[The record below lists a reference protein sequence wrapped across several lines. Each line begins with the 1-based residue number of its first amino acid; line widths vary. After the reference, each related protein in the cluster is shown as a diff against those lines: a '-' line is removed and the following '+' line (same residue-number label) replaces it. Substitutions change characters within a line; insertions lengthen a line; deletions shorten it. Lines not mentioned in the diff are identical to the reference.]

1 LFDRY
6 KNQIALQIVNPN
18 TPFVLPGK
26 KHKLIYHGAILL
38 FLQIDRSIGIIDCVF
53 RFAKKK
59 DEINLVYG
67 YKSVNIKWVCRF
79 FLGLHFFKF
88 NPDLTIVMKKLR
100 QKKSFFDIILDW
112 TERIGNALPHP
123 ATLFALFALAALLL
137 SALGAFMGWEVIHP
151 GTKELIRPVNLLSH
165 DGIHRIL
172 LEMVDNFTGF
182 APLGI
187 VLVAM
192 LGIGIAE
199 HSGLINAII
208 RLLVLNS
215 PKHLLTFVL
224 VFSGIISNTASDVGY
239 VLLIPLAGVI
249 FMAVGRHPV
258 AGMAAAFAGVSGGF
272 SANLAIGTI
281 DPLLAGLS
289 TEAAQ
294 ILDPTY
300 VVNPTANYY
309 FMVVSTFIIAF
320 AGTFVTEKIVEP
332 RLGKYTGTPEGD
344 EDNFDGLSKKEK
356 KGLIWAS
363 AVLLLILVVTI
374 VGIVPEDGFF
384 RGADGEILS
393 SPLIEGV
400 VGMLF
405 ITAGGMGLAYGF
417 ATGAYKND
425 DDVMNGMATSMKSL
439 GTYMVLVFFAAQ
451 FVAYFKWSNLGMILA
466 VEGAET
472 LMSLDI
478 GLIPL
483 MILFV
488 ILSASINMVMGSAS
502 AKWAILAPI
511 FIPMFMIMGY
521 SPELSQVVYRIGDS
535 VTNVISP
542 MMSFF
547 ALIIAFFQKYEPKA
561 GIGTIIATMLPY
573 SIAFML
579 IWMLLLVAWLLL
591 GIPIGPDA
599 QIHYELPQ

>member
-1 LFDRY
+1 
-6 KNQIALQIVNPN
+6 
-18 TPFVLPGK
+18 
-26 KHKLIYHGAILL
+26 
-38 FLQIDRSIGIIDCVF
+38 
-53 RFAKKK
+53 
-59 DEINLVYG
+59 
-67 YKSVNIKWVCRF
+67 
-79 FLGLHFFKF
+79 
-88 NPDLTIVMKKLR
+88 MK
-100 QKKSFFDIILDW
+100 
-112 TERIGNALPHP
+112 
-123 ATLFALFALAALLL
+123 
-137 SALGAFMGWEVIHP
+137 
-151 GTKELIRPVNLLSH
+151 
-165 DGIHRIL
+165 
-172 LEMVDNFTGF
+172 
-182 APLGI
+182 
-187 VLVAM
+187 
-192 LGIGIAE
+192 
-199 HSGLINAII
+199 
-208 RLLVLNS
+208 
-215 PKHLLTFVL
+215 
-224 VFSGIISNTASDVGY
+224 
-239 VLLIPLAGVI
+239 
-249 FMAVGRHPV
+249 
-258 AGMAAAFAGVSGGF
+258 
-272 SANLAIGTI
+272 
-281 DPLLAGLS
+281 
-289 TEAAQ
+289 
-294 ILDPTY
+294 
-300 VVNPTANYY
+300 
-309 FMVVSTFIIAF
+309 
-320 AGTFVTEKIVEP
+320 
-332 RLGKYTGTPEGD
+332 
-344 EDNFDGLSKKEK
+344 K

-363 AVLLLILVVTI
+363 AVLVLILVVTI
-374 VGIVPEDGFF
+374 IGIVPEDGFF

-405 ITAGGMGLAYGF
+405 VTAGSMGLAYGF
-417 ATGAYKND
+417 VTGAYKND
-425 DDVMNGMATSMKSL
+425 EDVMNGMATSMKSL

-472 LMSLDI
+472 LMSLDM

-573 SIAFML
+573 SLAFMI
-579 IWMLLLVAWLLL
+579 IWMLLLVVWLTL